1 MGQKKTTRLMRTLE
15 SAVAKRMKNV
25 KYFAETRLLLSADT
39 SPSKEQLYFHRTNLV
54 NHQTMRHF
62 KVRCRCRRP
71 VNSKSPGMSRIL
83 VTSKKNYVVITQ
95 PAKVKTPLIFAALS
109 DSKGHLDT
117 GQRQSTNKLSRKL
130 HPFQHLSLILARNFL
145 SNAPA

>member
-62 KVRCRCRRP
+62 KVRCRRRRR

-109 DSKGHLDT
+109 DSKGHLERPAKDKAPINCPENYILS
-117 GQRQSTNKLSRKL
+117 STC
-130 HPFQHLSLILARNFL
+130 P
-145 SNAPA
+145 